1 MSDPP
6 KAIEERIHHMLPRD
20 LLHDLRTPLGHIL
33 GYSELM
39 IEQMRERGD
48 AEFIPYLEKIRGA
61 EHKLL
66 EIMVDN
72 FQESRPDV
80 NAPGAVSEP
89 QKVAT
94 ENSET

>member
-1 MSDPP
+1 MSELP

-48 AEFIPYLEKIRGA
+48 EEFIPYLEKIRVAG
-61 EHKLL
+61 HKLL
-66 EIMVDN
+66 AIMVDN
-72 FQESRPDV
+72 FEERPGG
-80 NAPGAVSEP
+80 NAPAAAEL
-89 QKVAT
+89 QKVT
-94 ENSET
+94 DNSET